1 MLIGASLII
10 MIIIVLFNLILGN
23 DFLGGI
29 AELTVDNEAL
39 IDGISTTFV
48 VPAEHILFTIDTSTI
63 IGAITIISI
72 TLIAIAGVTG
82 ISVLGSGLNPQ
93 SARIIILAITYTG
106 IWVLLSTLAFA
117 LIISIE
123 VFGSVIYVAITIA
136 YVLGVI
142 QSISGSGGG
151 AP

>member
-10 MIIIVLFNLILGN
+10 MLVIVLLTLILGN

-29 AELTVDNEAL
+29 ASLSVDNEAI
-39 IDGISTTFV
+39 IDGVPSTFIVEATDV
-48 VPAEHILFTIDTSTI
+48 LFSIDTTTI
-63 IGAITIISI
+63 VGAITIISI
-72 TLIAIAGVTG
+72 TLIATAAITG

-106 IWVLLSTLAFA
+106 LWTLLSLLAYS

-123 VFGSVIYVAITIA
+123 VFGSVIYVSITIA
-136 YVLGVI
+136 YVIGVI
-142 QSISGSGGG
+142 QSISGGGSGD
-151 AP
+151 